1 LFCFLGS
8 SLFNCSRTTVTATW
22 KLRGLPWLAA
32 SIRLSQEAFKLLYL
46 SEISEEGN
54 SCQEKSW
61 DWVRESN
68 KDDDLTPYQ
77 RLQAHAAFAF
87 GIATG
92 GDVPQVVL

>member
-1 LFCFLGS
+1 
-8 SLFNCSRTTVTATW
+8 
-22 KLRGLPWLAA
+22 LPWLAA

-54 SCQEKSW
+54 SCQVKIW

-68 KDDDLTPYQ
+68 KDGDLTPYQ

-92 GDVPQVVL
+92 GDCDNPPRKIPYYLLRPIHFVH

>member
-1 LFCFLGS
+1 
-8 SLFNCSRTTVTATW
+8 
-22 KLRGLPWLAA
+22 LPWLAA
-32 SIRLSQEAFKLLYL
+32 SIRLSQEAFTLLYL

-54 SCQEKSW
+54 SCQEKIW

-68 KDDDLTPYQ
+68 KDDDLTPNQ
-77 RLQAHAAFAF
+77 HLQAHVAFAF